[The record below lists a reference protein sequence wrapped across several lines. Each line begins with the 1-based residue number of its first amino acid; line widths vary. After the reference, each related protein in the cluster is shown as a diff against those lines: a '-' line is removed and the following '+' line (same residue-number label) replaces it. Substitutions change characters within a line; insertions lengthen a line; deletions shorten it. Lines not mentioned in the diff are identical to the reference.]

1 MSTPSGGNI
10 WSLFP
15 GGKDPLSGAVNSVTT
30 DAVSSVV
37 DTAKTI
43 IKAIP
48 WARIAEV
55 ILGLVLVGVGLS
67 KLTNAVPA
75 ATKLA
80 KMVS

>member
-10 WSLFP
+10 WSLLP
-15 GGKDPLSGAVNSVTT
+15 GGTNPFSGVVASASS
-30 DAVSSVV
+30 DAVSSIV
-37 DTAKTI
+37 DTAKAI